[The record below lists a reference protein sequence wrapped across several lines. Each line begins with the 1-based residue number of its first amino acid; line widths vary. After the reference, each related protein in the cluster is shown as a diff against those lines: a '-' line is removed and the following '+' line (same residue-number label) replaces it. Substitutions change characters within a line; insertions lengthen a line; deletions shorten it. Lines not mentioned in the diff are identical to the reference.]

1 MLEALHIYHSFYVRM
16 DRYPVGSQALD
27 TVDGLKRIG
36 FGSKKHCQLPLAT
49 VELADL
55 THRIKSSE
63 KAIPFEITRVSCS
76 CLQKAD
82 SLRNGLATLAT
93 KDWVQLVASALQ
105 WLQRRSYRISLI
117 WLQHSWKQVMKDMKT
132 SASFDP
138 CKVLPGSQFN
148 IDCNASVLW
157 NLAQRKWR
165 ILQIYIRYTNWEQAM
180 SER

>member
-63 KAIPFEITRVSCS
+63 KAIPFEITRVSCA

-117 WLQHSWKQVMKDMKT
+117 WLQHSWKQVMKDMTRYIGIIWSMQGVARESVQYRLQRFCPLESCAEKVE
-132 SASFDP
+132 DP
-138 CKVLPGSQFN
+138 TN
-148 IDCNASVLW
+148 IH
-157 NLAQRKWR
+157 
-165 ILQIYIRYTNWEQAM
+165 
-180 SER
+180 